1 MRPGTRRPK
10 QPVNW
15 VPTVL
20 ELFQQ
25 KGLVTSQ
32 EVAKAAGKQFG
43 GDAVTRC
50 RQLGLPVG
58 AAGLLSGS
66 RLPRKLYTLNTGLL
80 WRALEEALQQINRHA
95 LILNSIDHSADCRT
109 YRNPAIWIQHVRQ
122 LERLKTKPSANGSKL
137 KHRA

>member
-1 MRPGTRRPK
+1 MRLGTRRPK

-50 RQLGLPVG
+50 RQLGLPVE
-58 AAGLLSGS
+58 AAGLLNGS
-66 RLPRKLYTLNTGLL
+66 RLPRKLYTLNTRLL
-80 WRALEEALQQINRHA
+80 WFALEEAVKQIDRHA
-95 LILNSIDHSADCRT
+95 LILNSRDHAAKCPTFRK
-109 YRNPAIWIQHVRQ
+109 PAMWIQHVHR
-122 LERLKTKPSANGSKL
+122 LEKLKSKPANGTKP
-137 KHRA
+137 KHPA

>member
-1 MRPGTRRPK
+1 VRLGTRRPK

-15 VPTVL
+15 VPAVL

-50 RQLGLPVG
+50 RQLGLPVE
-58 AAGLLSGS
+58 AAGLLNGS
-66 RLPRKLYTLNTGLL
+66 RLPRKLYTLNTRLL
-80 WRALEEALQQINRHA
+80 WSALGEAVKQINRHA
-95 LILNSIDHSADCRT
+95 LILNTLDHSADCPT
-109 YRNPAIWIQHVRQ
+109 YRNPAMWIEHVRR
-122 LERLKTKPSANGSKL
+122 LENSKPNLPRTEAS
-137 KHRA
+137 

>member
-1 MRPGTRRPK
+1 MRLGTRRPK

-50 RQLGLPVG
+50 RQLGLPVE
-58 AAGLLSGS
+58 AAGLLNGS
-66 RLPRKLYTLNTGLL
+66 RLPRKLYKLNTRLL
-80 WRALEEALQQINRHA
+80 WFALEEAVKRIDRYA
-95 LILNSIDHSADCRT
+95 LILNSCDHTADCQT
-109 YRNPAIWIQHVRQ
+109 YRNPAIWIEYVRQ
-122 LERLKTKPSANGSKL
+122 LEGFKTKPSANGSKL

>member
-1 MRPGTRRPK
+1 MRLGTRRPK

-15 VPTVL
+15 VPAVL

-50 RQLGLPVG
+50 RQLGLPVE
-58 AAGLLSGS
+58 AAGLLNGS
-66 RLPRKLYTLNTGLL
+66 RLPRKLYTLNTRLL
-80 WRALEEALQQINRHA
+80 WFALEEAVKQIDHYA
-95 LILNSIDHSADCRT
+95 LILNSRDHAADRRT
-109 YRNPAIWIQHVRQ
+109 YRNPGMWIEHVRH